1 MGAAKKSNLQKS
13 RKFATTFLPRDDFCA
28 INENSV
34 FEKNCKELVLKNES
48 RPNLKASWD

>member
-34 FEKNCKELVLKNES
+34 FEKKLQRIS
-48 RPNLKASWD
+48 F